1 MTTPTLKLISHKL
14 CPYVQRAR
22 IVLAEKAI
30 PHDIE
35 FIDLGNKPDWFLA
48 ISPLGKVPVLLVDGK
63 PIFESAVIAEYL
75 DEITAGTLHP
85 ADAVAKAVNRSWIEF
100 ASNTLS
106 VIGNFYSAPD
116 EATFEAAT
124 DILRSRMATLEAV
137 LGQGPYFNGSEF
149 SLVDAAFAPV
159 FRYFDVIDLYAN
171 FGFFVASPRVR
182 AWRDALSQRPSVQQA
197 VVEDYSQRLHRFFV
211 ARNSSLSRFIM
222 ARKAA

>member
-1 MTTPTLKLISHKL
+1 MATPTLKLISHKL

-22 IVLAEKAI
+22 IVLAEKTI

-35 FIDLGNKPDWFLA
+35 FIDLGNKPDWFLE

-85 ADAVAKAVNRSWIEF
+85 ADPVAKAVNRSWIEF

-106 VIGNFYSAPD
+106 VIGNFYNAPD
-116 EATFEAAT
+116 ETTFETAI
-124 DILRSRMATLEAV
+124 DVLISRMATLETA

-171 FGFFVASPRVR
+171 FGFFVALPRVR
-182 AWRDALSQRPSVQQA
+182 A
-197 VVEDYSQRLHRFFV
+197 
-211 ARNSSLSRFIM
+211 
-222 ARKAA
+222 

>member
-1 MTTPTLKLISHKL
+1 MATPTLRLISHRL

-22 IVLAEKAI
+22 IVLIEKAI

-35 FIDLGNKPDWFLA
+35 FIDLGNKPGWFLE

-75 DEITAGTLHP
+75 DEITDGSLHP
-85 ADAVAKAVNRSWIEF
+85 TQPVEKAVNRSWIEF
-100 ASNTLS
+100 ASNTLAAIS
-106 VIGNFYSAPD
+106 NFYNASD
-116 EATFEAAT
+116 EVAFEKATDVLKTRMASLEAA
-124 DILRSRMATLEAV
+124 
-137 LGQGPYFNGSEF
+137 LGHGPYFNGSSF

-171 FGFFVASPRVR
+171 FGIFVAAPRVR
-182 AWRDALSQRPSVQQA
+182 AWRDALSLRPSVQQA
-197 VVEDYSQRLHRFFV
+197 VVDDYSQRLHKFLV
-211 ARNSSLSRFIM
+211 ARNSSLSRFIT